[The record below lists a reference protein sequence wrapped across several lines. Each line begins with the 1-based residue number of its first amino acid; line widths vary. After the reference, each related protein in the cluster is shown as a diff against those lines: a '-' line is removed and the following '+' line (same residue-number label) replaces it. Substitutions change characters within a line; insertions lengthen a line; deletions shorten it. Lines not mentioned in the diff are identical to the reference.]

1 MKVLHI
7 TAYITGGAGIAVK
20 RLHEALLEKGIDS
33 KILCLFALEENLTPE
48 IYQLHQSRSFSSRLL
63 HKLKLDKNSRLI
75 KGLHGDYEAFTFPY
89 SYYKV
94 HLHPLV
100 SQADIIH
107 LHWISDFVDI
117 PSFFSM
123 VKKPIVWTAH
133 DLNPILGGF
142 HYEQDIKR
150 NPSFFRAEESLKK
163 EKHNAIKGAGIH
175 FIGSSQLTVDK
186 IKEYLPEV
194 GCTKIPC
201 ILDTVNF
208 IPVDKKIAKEAL
220 NIDDHAILL
229 GTGADDLGNYRKGY
243 WLLQKAIQML
253 TETEKKGIKIISF
266 GASKSGQG
274 DSGDP
279 EHLRFQPIHDKRI
292 HSLVYSAMDYFIIP
306 STEETFGLT
315 GTEALLCNTPL
326 ISSKTGGM
334 IDYITEGKNGFLFDP
349 MDADKLVEKLKL
361 AITAYGQSPIADAR
375 SSILE
380 WYKKEA
386 PLERHITLY
395 GNMLSG
401 NNQKE
406 K

>member
-20 RLHEALLEKGIDS
+20 RLHEALLEKGMDS

-48 IYQLHQSRSFSSRLL
+48 IYQLHQSRSFSSRVLS
-63 HKLKLDKNSRLI
+63 KLKLDKNSRLT
-75 KGLHGDYEAFTFPY
+75 KGLHGDYEAFTFPF
-89 SYYKV
+89 SHYKV

-117 PSFFSM
+117 PSFFSA
-123 VKKPIVWTAH
+123 VKKPMVWTAH

-142 HYEQDIKR
+142 HYEQDVYR
-150 NPSFFRAEESLKK
+150 NPSFSRAEESLKK
-163 EKHNAIKGAGIH
+163 EKHSAITAAGVH

-186 IKEYLPEV
+186 IKAYLPEV

-208 IPVDKKIAKEAL
+208 IPIDKKIAKNAL
-220 NIDDHAILL
+220 NINEHVILL

-243 WLLQKAIQML
+243 WLLQKAIGKL
-253 TETEKKGIKIISF
+253 TEAEKKRVKIISF
-266 GASKSGQG
+266 GASKSNQG
-274 DSGDP
+274 DSGNP

-326 ISSKTGGM
+326 ISSRTGGM

-349 MDADKLVEKLKL
+349 MDADRLVEKIKL
-361 AITAYGQSPIADAR
+361 AITAYNEAPITDAR

-386 PLERHITLY
+386 PLEKHITLY
-395 GNMLSG
+395 ENILCG
-401 NNQKE
+401 NN
-406 K
+406 